1 MDRLILEGE
10 AYWSCVTEP
19 NRVFKPYYSIHL
31 AVDPKT
37 LKGFKERGHKIKSL
51 KGVNFTTVK
60 QHKRKAKNGKF
71 ITIKQH
77 ERDKPTKALQIKRI
91 VNLPNGR
98 TNSAPIL
105 FCSDINKVPLKNGM
119 KVNVK
124 CREWSAS
131 NRYGDF
137 TGLDLEAVQVV

>member
-1 MDRLILEGE
+1 MILNGYG
-10 AYWSCVTEP
+10 YWAFITEP
-19 NRVFKPYYSIHL
+19 NLMFEPHYSIHL
-31 AVDPKT
+31 AVDSKT
-37 LKGFKERGHKIKSL
+37 LKDFKERGHKIKSL

-71 ITIKQH
+71 ITVKQY
-77 ERDKPTKALQIKRI
+77 ERNKPTKALQIKRI
-91 VNLPNGR
+91 VNLSNGR

-105 FCSDINKVPLKNGM
+105 LCSDINKVPLKNGM

-124 CREWSAS
+124 CREWKSS

-137 TGLDLEAVQVV
+137 IGLDLEAVQII